1 MMLKIK
7 LHPEVVKFLAE
18 TGTVWI
24 FNGCEEAFIVNNT
37 VYKPT
42 DVEGIYTIE
51 FIKVK
56 EIDDNY

>member
-1 MMLKIK
+1 MLTIK
-7 LHPEVVKFLAE
+7 LHPEVVKFLRE

-24 FNGCEEAFIVNNT
+24 FNENEEAFVVNNT
-37 VYKPT
+37 MYKQT

-51 FIKVK
+51 FIKVQ